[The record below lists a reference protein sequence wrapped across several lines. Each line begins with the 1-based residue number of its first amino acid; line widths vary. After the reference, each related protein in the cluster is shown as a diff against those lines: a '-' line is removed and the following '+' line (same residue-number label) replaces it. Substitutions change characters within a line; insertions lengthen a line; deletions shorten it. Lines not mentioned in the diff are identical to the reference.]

1 MRAQVLEEKRNL
13 KQQEKEGTNKG
24 GEQLMSLKDKLMEDL
39 KAAMK
44 EKDITRKN
52 AIQMVRSA
60 VLQVEKDN
68 KVTLDDDGILEVIAK
83 EVKKRKDSL
92 TEYEKSGRQDLIDAL
107 KTEIDVLMKY
117 LPEQL
122 TEDEIEAIVKETIN
136 ETGAS
141 SAGDIGKVMKAVLPK
156 VKGRADGKL
165 VNQIVRKYLG

>member
-1 MRAQVLEEKRNL
+1 
-13 KQQEKEGTNKG
+13 
-24 GEQLMSLKDKLMEDL
+24 MSLKDKLMEDL

-141 SAGDIGKVMKAVLPK
+141 SPVILAK
-156 VKGRADGKL
+156 
-165 VNQIVRKYLG
+165 